1 MVGFVESVKTGRH
14 SLFHEM
20 IDGIRGTVRGEGSYR
35 GLDVWR
41 LKEGRKAMAMAM
53 KWCMTHCSMR

>member
-41 LKEGRKAMAMAM
+41 LKEGNGNEVVHDSVFIVA
-53 KWCMTHCSMR
+53 